1 MEARTFCFGYFNPY
15 HRGAVSF
22 TGYVSKKDRER
33 CEREVTCRHTVIL
46 KREIKTLQKTFVAN
60 GIRDKTFSLEIMED
74 EPLHEEEIE
83 RIEGIFS
90 GAYGVMRGCDASC
103 SHAGALP
110 LIFSK

>member
-1 MEARTFCFGYFNPY
+1 
-15 HRGAVSF
+15 
-22 TGYVSKKDRER
+22 
-33 CEREVTCRHTVIL
+33 
-46 KREIKTLQKTFVAN
+46 
-60 GIRDKTFSLEIMED
+60 MED